1 MNNTDFVFIDS
12 DSALAEMVTACLEQP
27 VIALD
32 TEFIRTDTFYPKPA
46 LLQIYDRRQIYLVD
60 PLKIT
65 DLEPLKTLFN
75 SPTTVKVMHSCS
87 EDMDVFS
94 RMLGCYPKPLMDTQV
109 AASIVGMDFSMSYQR
124 LVESILDKQL
134 DKAETRSDWLQRPLT
149 DKQLAY
155 AADDVLWLL
164 DVHDH
169 LVEQLNVLGREP
181 WMTEECDGLISRA
194 EHPMPFD
201 QYYLKIKAAWRLDP
215 QSLNSLRSLCA
226 WREEVA
232 REEDVPRSRVVADAI
247 LLELS
252 RQRPDN
258 KISLSEIP
266 EIRFATVRTH
276 GDAILEAIATAEA
289 VDSGDYPPAMLPTGN
304 LEARTALKSMK
315 QAVDHAAKNLKIP
328 EALLGRR
335 RDLEAYL
342 FATESTSQLL
352 GQGWRARILAPVL
365 DPIVSIYQA
374 PSKS

>member
-1 MNNTDFVFIDS
+1 
-12 DSALAEMVTACLEQP
+12 MVTACLEQP

-65 DLEPLKTLFN
+65 DLAPLKNLFN

-87 EDMDVFS
+87 EDMDVFAH
-94 RMLGCYPKPLMDTQV
+94 MLGCYPKPLMDTQI

-181 WMTEECDGLISRA
+181 WMTEECEGLISRA
-194 EHPMPFD
+194 EQPIPFD
-201 QYYLKIKAAWRLDP
+201 QYYLKIKAAWRLDA

-232 REEDVPRSRVVADAI
+232 REEDVPRSRVVTDAI

-258 KISLSEIP
+258 KPALSEIS
-266 EIRFATVRTH
+266 EIRFATVRNH
-276 GDAILEAIATAEA
+276 GDAILEAIAAAEA
-289 VDSGDYPPAMLPTGN
+289 VDSEDYPPAMLPTGN

-315 QAVDHAAKNLKIP
+315 QAVDSAAKNLKIP

-352 GQGWRARILAPVL
+352 GQGWRARILTPVL

>member
-1 MNNTDFVFIDS
+1 MNNTDFVFIDT

-27 VIALD
+27 AIALD

-46 LLQIYDRRQIYLVD
+46 LLQIYDRRKIYLVD
-60 PLKIT
+60 PLKIN
-65 DLEPLKTLFN
+65 DLEPLKNLFN

-109 AASIVGMDFSMSYQR
+109 AASIIGMDFSMSYQR

-181 WMTEECDGLISRA
+181 WMAEECDGLIARA
-194 EHPMPFD
+194 EYPIAFD
-201 QYYLKIKAAWRLDP
+201 QYYLKIKAAWRLDA

-232 REEDVPRSRVVADAI
+232 RVEDVPRSRVVTDAI

-266 EIRFATVRTH
+266 EIRYGTVRAH
-276 GDAILEAIATAEA
+276 GDAMLAAIAAAEA
-289 VDSGDYPPAMLPTGN
+289 VASENYPPAMLPTGN
-304 LEARTALKSMK
+304 LEARMALKSMK
-315 QAVDHAAKNLKIP
+315 QAVDNAAKNLKIP

-342 FATESTSQLL
+342 FASDSASQLL
-352 GQGWRARILAPVL
+352 GQGWRARILTPVL